1 MPLALV
7 LVAGLLLGQAQAGEI
22 YVIEDPEGQIHF
34 TDSPST
40 PTYTSILMGLVGLPA
55 PRVNLSR
62 YRHLDDYDELLL
74 RAAERYDVPAELL
87 KAVCLTESGMN
98 PRAVSSAGAQ
108 GLMQLMPL
116 TAQDMRV
123 SDPFNP
129 RQSIYG
135 GARYLRIQIRDFGDY
150 ELALAAYNAG
160 PGNVR
165 RYGGIPPFEETQN
178 YVRKVLALYD
188 HFRYQRPLSDPS

>member
-1 MPLALV
+1 MQLPFV
-7 LVAGLLLGQAQAGEI
+7 LVATLLLGQAQAGEI
-22 YVIEDPEGQIHF
+22 YVIEDPEGEIHF
-34 TDSPST
+34 TDSPTAPS
-40 PTYTSILMGLVGLPA
+40 YTSILMGLMRAPV
-55 PRVNLSR
+55 PRVNLNL

-98 PRAVSSAGAQ
+98 PQAVSSAGAQ
-108 GLMQLMPL
+108 GLMQLMPA

-135 GARYLRIQIRDFGDY
+135 GARYLRIQIREFGEF

-165 RYGGIPPFEETQN
+165 RYGGIPPFDETQN

-188 HFRYQRPLSDPS
+188 HFRYQRPVSDPS